1 MILEKCIVY
10 WKYILKTWRGVSFLN
25 MGSGIMR
32 SVFTKTALVAAR
44 RVDWKGETGGK
55 VVRNT
60 EDCAGDTHRCSKF
73 CKVRRAMKVRQGHV
87 LGVRH

>member
-1 MILEKCIVY
+1 MQP
-10 WKYILKTWRGVSFLN
+10 G
-25 MGSGIMR
+25 
-32 SVFTKTALVAAR
+32 
-44 RVDWKGETGGK
+44 KGETGGK

-60 EDCAGDTHRCSKF
+60 EDCAGDTHRGSKF